1 MENRL
6 MTIMFLDMQGYTKR
20 SARQTIDEMKIFHDQ
35 MFKFVTDIVDKWNG
49 IMVKSM
55 GDGFLVRFESPTNA
69 VQAGIEVQRKL
80 EARNAQMMHPES
92 LVRFRI
98 GINTGE
104 VGVDE
109 NGDLFGDPVNIASRI
124 QTYADTND
132 VFISESTYL
141 AMNQNEFGAVDLGAQ
156 ELKNATREIRI
167 YKVLKSGTPV
177 KPSHGE
183 SNWFKQNKKTA
194 VAIIGI
200 FAVLL
205 LAFFVRRAIIKR
217 NAAKMANSEMQKA
230 QNSQNNKTADNKNE
244 NDEKAVAKDDQDKVD
259 ANNKLL
265 TILDL
270 DPGDK
275 RLNFDPR
282 EREAFKDFKQ
292 SFHSKNFDLCEKI
305 AVTMIRSRKHQIKR
319 IPWALML
326 AEKFFAQG
334 NTKNANRICANL
346 LKTTAKAPEVN
357 EKVKNQILR
366 LKQKYL

>member
-69 VQAGIEVQRKL
+69 VQAGIEIQRKL

-92 LVRFRI
+92 LVRFRV

-141 AMNQNEFGAVDLGAQ
+141 AMNQNEFGAVDLGSQ

-167 YKVLKSGTPV
+167 YKVLKSGMPV
-177 KPSHGE
+177 SSGHGND
-183 SNWFKQNKKTA
+183 NWFKRNKKLSLA
-194 VAIIGI
+194 VI
-200 FAVLL
+200 VLL
-205 LAFFVRRAIIKR
+205 ALLFGSFIVRRAVIKR
-217 NAAKMANSEMQKA
+217 RIAQQDQKAVQNVQNGQNEESVHNDGGKVASAAKDA
-230 QNSQNNKTADNKNE
+230 QTDADADN
-244 NDEKAVAKDDQDKVD
+244 Q
-259 ANNKLL
+259 LL
-265 TILDL
+265 TIVDL
-270 DPGDK
+270 KPADN
-275 RLNFDPR
+275 RLQFDPQEQR
-282 EREAFKDFKQ
+282 AFSEFKKNFKQ
-292 SFHSKNFDLCEKI
+292 QHYDICEKI
-305 AVTMIRSRKHQIKR
+305 AVNMIRTRPEIKKV
-319 IPWALML
+319 PWALLL
-326 AEKFFAQG
+326 AENFFIQG
-334 NTKNANRICANL
+334 DKENAARICDNL
-346 LKTTAKAPEVN
+346 TKTTAKIPQVHG
-357 EKVKNQILR
+357 KVKNQIG
-366 LKQKYL
+366 KMKKKYL

>member
-1 MENRL
+1 MEIRL

-69 VQAGIEVQRKL
+69 VQAGIEIQRKL

-141 AMNQNEFGAVDLGAQ
+141 AMNQNEFGAVDLGSQ

-167 YKVLKSGTPV
+167 YKVLKSGMPA
-177 KPSHGE
+177 KSGHGKD
-183 SNWFKQNKKTA
+183 NWFKQNKKKA
-194 VAIIGI
+194 AAIIVLFGM
-200 FAVLL
+200 LL
-205 LAFFVRRAIIKR
+205 LGLLVRRAIIKR
-217 NAAKMANSEMQKA
+217 NATQMNGGYV
-230 QNSQNNKTADNKNE
+230 QNSQSAQSAQN
-244 NDEKAVAKDDQDKVD
+244 NDEASGMAQDSKSEESNGVATSSEQ
-259 ANNKLL
+259 NLL
-265 TILDL
+265 TVIDL
-270 DPGDK
+270 PPEDK
-275 RLNFDPR
+275 RLNFDPQ
-282 EREAFKDFKQ
+282 EREAFIDFKDA
-292 SFHSKNFDLCEKI
+292 FKNKNFDLCEEI
-305 AVTMIRSRKHQIKR
+305 AVKMIRTRPLVKK
-319 IPWALML
+319 IPWALLL
-326 AEKFFAQG
+326 AEKFMTQGQKENAQ
-334 NTKNANRICANL
+334 KIFANL
-346 LKTTAKAPEVN
+346 LKSSGNFPQMKEKARVLVDRI
-357 EKVKNQILR
+357 EK
-366 LKQKYL
+366 KYQ